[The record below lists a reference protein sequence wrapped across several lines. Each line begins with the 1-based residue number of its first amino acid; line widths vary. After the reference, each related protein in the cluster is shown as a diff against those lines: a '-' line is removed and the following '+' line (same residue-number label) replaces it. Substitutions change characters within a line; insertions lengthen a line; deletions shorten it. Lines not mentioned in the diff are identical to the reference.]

1 MLPVSQKDAG
11 GRLLRAL
18 RSVGPELSR
27 IALGART
34 AIAASEVLPTAIFEQ
49 LVRMQVESDEEVA
62 VLVACA
68 CAFNAAVADCGAPV
82 LAHVVAPVHTRG
94 QPGGLAQI
102 HVQARQQHCCVLYLT
117 ACYVFSAN

>member
-18 RSVGPELSR
+18 RSVGPEVSR

-34 AIAASEVLPTAIFEQ
+34 AIAASDVLPTTIFEQ
-49 LVRMQVESDEEVA
+49 LVRMQVESDEQVT

-68 CAFNAAVADCGAPV
+68 CAFNAAVADCGASV
-82 LAHVVAPVHTRG
+82 LAHVVARSTPEVSLVVWRRFTCKLDSNTVVCFVRM
-94 QPGGLAQI
+94 LAT
-102 HVQARQQHCCVLYLT
+102 Y
-117 ACYVFSAN
+117 S